1 MEKLNLNENFI
12 SRIWENPSYY
22 KDIRTTDG
30 KIVEI
35 LDHGKRN
42 RDSGPDYK
50 GAMVNIHNV
59 VYTGDIEIH
68 RTMKDWKDHNHKKDG
83 KYNKVIL
90 QVVMWADEKEKT
102 GVPLAKKSRKIPTV
116 ILSEFLTTSIHNIWK
131 EIIATPS
138 ESFTLPCYPEGMQVQ
153 DSIKKSWVEELSI
166 ERLRY
171 KTRRIKSRVD
181 SLSRMKTEKAK
192 WEQMLFEFICE
203 ALGYSKNK
211 EQFRRLS
218 ERIDVAKVKRLKLS
232 PIQIDAM
239 MYGTAGFMKKLRY
252 KDEYITELKKAREE
266 VRRKMKIESMDKSE
280 WHFFRL
286 RPPNF
291 PTVRMAYA
299 SAILNEIAYKD
310 FFKKIVLA
318 FENDDKPISRLN
330 EIFSELQPHPYW
342 KGHYNF
348 GKPKKE
354 AKEGSIG
361 KERITD
367 IITNVIL
374 PMLFLYCKVF
384 NKKELED
391 KVLNAYFFTK
401 GITRNDITKVMEEQL
416 DLSIKSISQE
426 QGIIQ
431 LHNFHC
437 IKGRCAQC
445 KIGKEVFNK
454 EMINEPL
461 KIILY

>member
-1 MEKLNLNENFI
+1 MEKLRLNENFI

-30 KIVEI
+30 KVVEV

-42 RDSGPDYK
+42 LDGGPDYK
-50 GAMVNIHNV
+50 SAKVSIHNV
-59 VYTGDIEIH
+59 IYSGDVEIH
-68 RTMKDWKDHNHKKDG
+68 RTMADWKAHNHKKDG

-90 QVVMWADEKEKT
+90 QVVMWADEKEKA
-102 GVPLAKKSRKIPTV
+102 GVPLAKKSRKIPTI
-116 ILSEFLTTSIHNIWK
+116 ILSEFLSASIHSIWK

-138 ESFTLPCYPEGMQVQ
+138 ESFTLPCYPEGTQVE
-153 DSIKKSWVEELSI
+153 DKLKKSWVEELSI

-171 KTRRIKSRVD
+171 KTRKIKSRVD
-181 SLSRMKTEKAK
+181 SLTRLRTAKAK
-192 WEQMLFEFICE
+192 WEQMLFESICE

-211 EQFRRLS
+211 EQFRKLS
-218 ERIDVAKVKRLKLS
+218 ERMDLAKVKRLKFT
-232 PIQIDAM
+232 PIQIDALL
-239 MYGTAGFMKKLRY
+239 YGAAGFMKELRY
-252 KDEYITELKKAREE
+252 KDDYITKLKESREE
-266 VRRKMKIESMDKSE
+266 IRKKIKIESMDKSE
-280 WHFFRL
+280 WNFFRL

-291 PTVRMAYA
+291 PTVRLAYA
-299 SAILNEIAYKD
+299 SALLNQIAYHD
-310 FFKKIVLA
+310 FFKRIVLT
-318 FENDDKPISRLN
+318 FENDDKPIDRLYGL
-330 EIFSELQPHPYW
+330 FSDLQPHPYW
-342 KGHYNF
+342 RDHYNF
-348 GKPKKE
+348 GKPRKASKE
-354 AKEGSIG
+354 TSIG

-391 KVLNAYFFTK
+391 RVLSAYFFTK
-401 GITRNDITKVMEEQL
+401 RTTRNDVTNVMEEQL
-416 DLSIKSISQE
+416 DFRIKSSSQE

-431 LHNFHC
+431 LHNFYC

-445 KIGKEVFNK
+445 KIGKEVFSS

-461 KIILY
+461 RIILY